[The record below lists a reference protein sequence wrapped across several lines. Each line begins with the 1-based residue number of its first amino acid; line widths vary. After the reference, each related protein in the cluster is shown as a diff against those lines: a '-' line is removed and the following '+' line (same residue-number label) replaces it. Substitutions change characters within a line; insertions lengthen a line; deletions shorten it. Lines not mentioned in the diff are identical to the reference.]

1 MSKVPFSK
9 SNDEAQDKQLLE
21 PMLYLLQ
28 IPGKNVRKKLLH
40 AFNVWT
46 NVDDTKVRE
55 IGELVQMLHN
65 ASLLLDDIED
75 NSVLRRGKKIVF
87 KSHFSILLT
96 KCWLLTDVLLMLCI
110 FTLIRKSRCGKVS
123 TFKCVLHVTFKF
135 YFLL

>member
-21 PMLYLLQ
+21 PILYLLQ

-75 NSVLRRGKKIVF
+75 NSVLRRGKKIFLRV
-87 KSHFSILLT
+87 ILQFYPINYNF
-96 KCWLLTDVLLMLCI
+96 I
-110 FTLIRKSRCGKVS
+110 FA
-123 TFKCVLHVTFKF
+123 HAKF
-135 YFLL
+135 

>member
-21 PMLYLLQ
+21 PILYLLQ

-75 NSVLRRGKKIVF
+75 NSVLRRGKKIFLRV
-87 KSHFSILLT
+87 
-96 KCWLLTDVLLMLCI
+96 I
-110 FTLIRKSRCGKVS
+110 FQFYPINYN
-123 TFKCVLHVTFKF
+123 FIFAHAKF
-135 YFLL
+135 